1 MEPASMSAVFLRKS
15 CGMERKS
22 LKASTTTALTMVL
35 QVQMFNLISQNFVK
49 IVKPTSTVPAHL
61 MMEVSSAMGLI

>member
-1 MEPASMSAVFLRKS
+1 MSAVFLKKS

-49 IVKPTSTVPAHL
+49 IVKPTSTVLAHL

>member
-1 MEPASMSAVFLRKS
+1 MSAVFLKKS

-49 IVKPTSTVPAHL
+49 TVKPTSIVLAHL
-61 MMEVSSAMGLI
+61 MMEVSSATGLI

>member
-1 MEPASMSAVFLRKS
+1 MSAVFLKKS
-15 CGMERKS
+15 CGKERKS
-22 LKASTTTALTMVL
+22 LKASTTTVLTMVL

-49 IVKPTSTVPAHL
+49 IVKPTSTVLAHL

>member
-1 MEPASMSAVFLRKS
+1 MELVSTLAVFLKKS

-35 QVQMFNLISQNFVK
+35 QVQVFSLILQNFVK
-49 IVKPTSTVPAHL
+49 TVKPTLIALARL
-61 MMEVSSAMGLI
+61 MMEVSSATVLI

>member
-1 MEPASMSAVFLRKS
+1 MEPASTLAVFLRKS

-49 IVKPTSTVPAHL
+49 IVKPTSTVPARL
-61 MMEVSSAMGLI
+61 MMEVSSATVLI

>member
-1 MEPASMSAVFLRKS
+1 MSAVFLKKS

-22 LKASTTTALTMVL
+22 LKASTTTALTTVL

-49 IVKPTSTVPAHL
+49 TVKPTSTVLAHL
-61 MMEVSSAMGLI
+61 MMEVSSVTALI

>member
-49 IVKPTSTVPAHL
+49 TVKPTSTVLARL
-61 MMEVSSAMGLI
+61 MMEVSSATGLI